1 MPKKIFILTHPLTG
15 NYGGLLQAYASYTV
29 LKSLGLTPY
38 IYKYKPNDLPLT
50 FSDYYRYLTYH
61 IKYIRGKIKNEDPLW
76 HTMWQKLSLARNF
89 LRGLRMYEETQSAPQ
104 SKDISYFVGSDQVW
118 RAIFCRSMKSPEY
131 YFLSFATEEQRSNSI
146 AYAASFGTGEWEG
159 TPEETEAC
167 KRLLQDFKA
176 VSVREYSGID
186 ICRNVFNKEAVQM
199 PDPTLLVEKQVYERI
214 ILKKHTWT
222 PTKPYIATY
231 ILDRTSTTESLSH
244 DCARQLHLYLQHMRP
259 CSTAN
264 KLRDRLSPTVPQWLR
279 FIRDAEYFITDSFHG
294 CAFAIIFN
302 KPFVCLGNPSR
313 GSARFDSLLK
323 TFGLHDRLVINQ
335 DADTILQTLNTPID
349 WERVNTIR
357 EQERARGIDFI
368 VKNLG

>member
-15 NYGGLLQAYASYTV
+15 SYGGLLQAYASYTV

-76 HTMWQKLSLARNF
+76 HTMWQKLFLARNF

-131 YFLSFATEEQRSNSI
+131 YFLSFATKEQRCNSI
-146 AYAASFGTGEWEG
+146 AYAASFGTDEWEG
-159 TPEETEAC
+159 TPEETEIC
-167 KRLLQDFKA
+167 KQLIKDFKA
-176 VSVREYSGID
+176 VSVREHSGID
-186 ICRNVFNKEAVQM
+186 ICRNVFDKEAVQM
-199 PDPTLLVEKQVYERI
+199 PDPTLLLEKQEYEKI
-214 ILKKHTWT
+214 IHKERTWA
-222 PTKPYIATY
+222 PEKPYIATY
-231 ILDRTSTTESLSH
+231 ILDKTSFTENLAQE
-244 DCARQLHLYLQHMRP
+244 CALQLHLYLQHLTP
-259 CSTAN
+259 YSTAP
-264 KLRDRLSPTVPQWLR
+264 KLRDRFAPTGPQWLR
-279 FIRDAEYFITDSFHG
+279 LIHDSEYFITDSFHG

-323 TFGLHDRLVINQ
+323 TFGLQNRLVANR
-335 DADTILQTLNTPID
+335 DVDTILQTLNTPID
-349 WERVNTIR
+349 WVRVNSIR
-357 EQERARGIDFI
+357 EQERARGIEFLT
-368 VKNLG
+368 KNLV